1 MKGLKIRP
9 VSKKKNPKQY
19 FINDEVLSLIWIALF
34 ESGNEELAT
43 TLSDS
48 MIAQGCQE
56 LSNTNDLRLIM
67 SFWKDFLE
75 KKGLIEF
82 KKEMH

>member
-1 MKGLKIRP
+1 MRE
-9 VSKKKNPKQY
+9 NPKQY
-19 FINDEVLSLIWIALF
+19 FINHEVLSLIWITLF

-56 LSNTNDLRLIM
+56 LSGTEDKLLM
-67 SFWKDFLE
+67 LMFWKNYMEDNNIAKFSNNNKE
-75 KKGLIEF
+75 
-82 KKEMH
+82 EMH